1 MEKHKKRI
9 KGREICFFPF
19 FNFPNNIIIIFLL
32 YHNIHHFFKIIGNKK
47 FKFVPQ
53 LSVNRVTMEKITRF
67 GVSIEPDLLKKF
79 DKMIKNEGYTNRSEA
94 IRDIIRKD
102 LIEEK
107 NKNPDEETI
116 GTLTMVYDHH
126 VGCLTNR
133 LLDLQHDHT
142 KEILVSTHIHIDH
155 NNCLE
160 VLVLK
165 GKTGKIQKL
174 ADNIKSLK
182 GIKHG
187 ELVITKS
194 SL

>member
-1 MEKHKKRI
+1 
-9 KGREICFFPF
+9 
-19 FNFPNNIIIIFLL
+19 
-32 YHNIHHFFKIIGNKK
+32 
-47 FKFVPQ
+47 
-53 LSVNRVTMEKITRF
+53 MEKITRF

-79 DKMIKNEGYTNRSEA
+79 DKIIKKEGYTNRSEA
-94 IRDIIRKD
+94 IRDLVRKN
-102 LIEEK
+102 LIKEE
-107 NKNPDEETI
+107 NKDPNAESI
-116 GTLTMVYDHH
+116 GTLTMIYDHH
-126 VGCLTNR
+126 TGNLTNK

-142 KEILVSTHIHIDH
+142 KEILSTTHIHIDRD
-155 NNCLE
+155 NCLE

-187 ELVITKS
+187 ELVITKG

>member
-1 MEKHKKRI
+1 MLRLPVK
-9 KGREICFFPF
+9 
-19 FNFPNNIIIIFLL
+19 
-32 YHNIHHFFKIIGNKK
+32 
-47 FKFVPQ
+47 
-53 LSVNRVTMEKITRF
+53 RVTMEKITRF

-79 DKMIKNEGYTNRSEA
+79 DKIIKMEGYTNRSEA
-94 IRDIIRKD
+94 IRDLVRKN
-102 LIEEK
+102 LIIEE
-107 NKNPDEETI
+107 NKNPNAESI
-116 GTLTMVYDHH
+116 GTLTMIYDHH
-126 VGCLTNR
+126 TGNLTNK

-142 KEILVSTHIHIDH
+142 KEILSTTHIHIDH

-187 ELVITKS
+187 ELVITKN